1 MLPLRDIVVF
11 PHMIVP
17 LFVGREKSI
26 RALEEV
32 MRADKQILLATQQN
46 PSEDEPTPETIYNV
60 GTLASVLQLL
70 KLPDGTVKVLVE
82 GIGRAEILRYTDNE
96 SFYEAHARKIADEIG
111 DEVEAEALARSVIA
125 EFENYV
131 KLNKK
136 VSPEVVG
143 AVTQLD
149 DYSKVA
155 DTVAS
160 HLAIKI
166 PEKQELLAL
175 PTVVERLERV
185 LGLME
190 SEISVLQVE
199 KRIRSASS
207 GRWRR
212 PSASTIST
220 SR

>member
-1 MLPLRDIVVF
+1 MTSKSRPPLVPGETRAYPVLPLRDIVVF

-32 MRADKQILLATQQN
+32 MRTDTFILLATQKN
-46 PSEDEPTPETIYNV
+46 ASDDDPTTSAIFEI

-82 GIGRAEILRYTDNE
+82 GARRAKILKYSDRVE
-96 SFYEAHARKIADEIG
+96 FYEADGVMLEDVAGEQ
-111 DEVEAEALARSVIA
+111 VEAEALARSVIN
-125 EFENYV
+125 EFESYV

-143 AVTQLD
+143 VVQQIE
-149 DYSKVA
+149 DYAKLA

-160 HLAIKI
+160 HLAVKI
-166 PEKQELLAL
+166 ADKQAILEI
-175 PTVVERLERV
+175 PVVGQRLEKV
-185 LGLME
+185 L
-190 SEISVLQVE
+190 
-199 KRIRSASS
+199 
-207 GRWRR
+207 
-212 PSASTIST
+212 T
-220 SR
+220 